1 MIKIWKGKSSDLL
14 LVLLYFALYA
24 SGIHI
29 LVTIKYSIK
38 HHENIIESIKD
49 PFNFLLTICLAFFFM
64 SPVWVY
70 FRKVPKILK
79 IDSSTKK
86 LEIQKKR
93 KTLKYNMDK
102 IRFYKRPTRL
112 FYILEIHATF
122 ESPRNG
128 KFEKLATSIIVPN
141 WGLSWNRKKMD
152 EIVHE
157 LNILNVEEIKSRPNI
172 PISEYFYN

>member
-38 HHENIIESIKD
+38 HHENIVESIKD

-128 KFEKLATSIIVPN
+128 EFEKISYFDYSSEL
-141 WGLSWNRKKMD
+141 GLILEQKK
-152 EIVHE
+152 
-157 LNILNVEEIKSRPNI
+157 NGRNCS
-172 PISEYFYN
+172 